1 MAERSKSPPDA
12 AGKVSRI
19 CTAIRRAI
27 IERALGPGDKLPEDA
42 LGERFGVSRTI
53 ARQALGQLASEGLV
67 DLRRNRIAVVATPTF
82 DEARDTFDI
91 RVELERLVVK
101 HLAGRLSA
109 EQRAELE
116 AHIEAQ
122 KAAASQSE
130 TSSIRL
136 ATDFH
141 VVLARMTG
149 KPILIRYVSEVA
161 YRSGL
166 SLSAYGRPHSTE
178 CAINE
183 HRDLVEAL
191 AAGDRDEAMRLM
203 SQHLE
208 AVAER
213 ASLVRPD
220 VRAKNLIEIL
230 APYIEG

>member
-1 MAERSKSPPDA
+1 MKPPKDA
-12 AGKVSRI
+12 ADRVSRI
-19 CTAIRRAI
+19 CMAIRRAI
-27 IERALGPGDKLPEDA
+27 IERALSPGDKLPEDA

-53 ARQALGQLASEGLV
+53 ARQALGQLSAEGLV

-82 DEARDTFDI
+82 EEARDTFDI
-91 RVELERLVVK
+91 RIELERLVVR
-101 HLAGRLSA
+101 HLAGRLTA
-109 EQRAELE
+109 AQVAELK
-116 AHIEAQ
+116 AHITAQ
-122 KAAASQSE
+122 VAASEAPE
-130 TSSIRL
+130 TTSIRL

-141 VVLARMTG
+141 VLLARMTG
-149 KPILIRYVSEVA
+149 KPILVRYVSEVA

-183 HRDLVEAL
+183 HRELIAAL
-191 AAGDRDEAMRLM
+191 ADGNRDEAMRLM
-203 SQHLE
+203 SHHLE

-230 APYIEG
+230 APYVDD